1 MLAVLSAM
9 LVMMESGSVP
19 AAPRLDLSAD
29 AQAARLE
36 ASLPSLVT
44 QTAEGPVR
52 LARALTD
59 CDPGIVGIDPGADR
73 LAASQDLLVCQAT
86 MLKDEPVGRA
96 VLWLGSGAGLQASV
110 STSRV
115 YLNFR
120 FAP

>member
-19 AAPRLDLSAD
+19 AAPRVDLSVD
-29 AQAARLE
+29 ARTAHLE
-36 ASLPSLVT
+36 AAPVSLPG
-44 QTAEGPVR
+44 QTSETPLR

-59 CDPGIVGIDPGADR
+59 CDPGIAGIEPSGDR
-73 LAASQDLLVCQAT
+73 LAASQDLVICRAT

-96 VLWLGSGAGLQASV
+96 VLWLGSGTGLQAVV